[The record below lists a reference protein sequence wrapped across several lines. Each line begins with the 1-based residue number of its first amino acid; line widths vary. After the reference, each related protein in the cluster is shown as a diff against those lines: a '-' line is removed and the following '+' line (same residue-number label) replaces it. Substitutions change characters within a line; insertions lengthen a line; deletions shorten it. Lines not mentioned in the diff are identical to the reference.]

1 MTIKELYE
9 LAKEENAEDYE
20 VIIVSSEEGI
30 EDWTVTGLA
39 ILHKSKEIFI

>member
-20 VIIVSSEEGI
+20 VIICSEEGDK
-30 EDWTVTGLA
+30 DWTVTGLA
-39 ILHKSKEIFI
+39 ILHKSKKIFI